1 MKLEVTS
8 RQNNIQYSSRLEVG
22 DYVPYFYI
30 LHGERKL
37 DMQVM
42 ASYHNLLIFID
53 ANLSP
58 EEIQATLMVSRGY
71 YTFVISERPVAISN
85 DRLFHDPSVYRLFMP
100 PEARFGV
107 FLCDRNLKLIN
118 VSIGNDFAALIA
130 QIPPQSTL
138 AVRNIPAPLLII
150 PDVISD
156 NLAQRLIAYLDNNQD
171 KAEIN
176 SGSYKS
182 RAHIHP
188 PRDLELELDNKL
200 CKSMLP
206 EVRKV
211 FYSDISH
218 RETYKVCCYD
228 SQVGGTFGRHRDTI
242 FPHLHR
248 RYAMTL
254 ILNDDF
260 EGGGVMFPEYNDTIV
275 QAPKYSAIIFP
286 GSLYHQVKEIGKGK
300 RYVVVSFLFAEEE
313 ARLQPD
319 LERFRFLVRRDICD
333 MQINRIVPESE

>member
-1 MKLEVTS
+1 MKLEVAP
-8 RQNNIQYSSRLEVG
+8 RQNDVQYSSRLEVG

-30 LHGERKL
+30 RHGERKL

-42 ASYHNLLIFID
+42 ASYHNLLIFIN

-58 EEIQATLMVSRGY
+58 AEIEPTLMVSRGY
-71 YTFVISERPVAISN
+71 YTYVISDGPVAVDN
-85 DRLFHDPSVYRLFMP
+85 ERLFHDPNVYRLFMP
-100 PEARFGV
+100 PEAKFGV

-118 VSIGNDFAALIA
+118 ASVGDNFAALIA

-156 NLAQRLIAYLDNNQD
+156 DLARRLIAYLDKNQD

-206 EVRKV
+206 EIKKV
-211 FYSDISH
+211 FYSEISH

-228 SQVGGTFGRHRDTI
+228 AQVGGTFGRHRDTI

-254 ILNDDF
+254 VLNDDF
-260 EGGGVMFPEYNDTIV
+260 EGGGVTFPEYNDSIV
-275 QAPKYSAIIFP
+275 QVPKCSAIIFP
-286 GSLYHQVKEIGKGK
+286 GALYHQVKEIGKGK

-313 ARLQPD
+313 ARLKSD

-333 MQINRIVPESE
+333 MQINRIMPESE

>member
-1 MKLEVTS
+1 MKLEATP
-8 RQNNIQYSSRLEVG
+8 RQNGLQYSSRLEVG

-53 ANLSP
+53 ANLS
-58 EEIQATLMVSRGY
+58 ETEIEATLRVSRGY
-71 YTFVISERPVAISN
+71 YTHVISDKPVATSN
-85 DRLFHDPSVYRLFMP
+85 DRIFHDPHVYKLFMP
-100 PEARFGV
+100 PEAKFGV

-118 VSIGNDFAALIA
+118 ACVGNSFAELIA

-138 AVRNIPAPLLII
+138 AVRNIPAPLLIV
-150 PDVISD
+150 PDVISET
-156 NLAQRLIAYLDNNQD
+156 LAQRLIAYLDNNQD

-188 PRDLELELDNKL
+188 PMDLELELDNKL
-200 CKSMLP
+200 SKSMLP
-206 EVRKV
+206 EIRKV

-242 FPHLHR
+242 VPHLHR

-260 EGGGVMFPEYNDTIV
+260 EGGGVMFPEYNETIV
-275 QAPKYSAIIFP
+275 HAPKYSAIIFP

-313 ARLQPD
+313 ALLQPD

-333 MQINRIVPESE
+333 MQINRIVPDSE

>member
-1 MKLEVTS
+1 MKLEVTP
-8 RQNNIQYSSRLEVG
+8 RQHDIQYTSRLEVG

-53 ANLSP
+53 ANLSLA
-58 EEIQATLMVSRGY
+58 EIEAALSVSRGY

-85 DRLFHDPSVYRLFMP
+85 DQLFHDPHVYRLFMS
-100 PEARFGV
+100 PEAKFGV

-182 RAHIHP
+182 RVHIHP

-206 EVRKV
+206 EIRKV

-228 SQVGGTFGRHRDTI
+228 SQAGGTFGRHRDTI

-254 ILNDDF
+254 VLNDDF

-275 QAPKYSAIIFP
+275 QAAKYSAIIFP

-319 LERFRFLVRRDICD
+319 LERFRFLARRDICD